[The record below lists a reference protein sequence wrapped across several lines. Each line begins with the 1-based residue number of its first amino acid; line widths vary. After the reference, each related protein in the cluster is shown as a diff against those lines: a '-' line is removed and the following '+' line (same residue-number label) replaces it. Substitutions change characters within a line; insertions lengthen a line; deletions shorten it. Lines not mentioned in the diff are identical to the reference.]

1 MLVGGRKL
9 CVCVCVGGGIFTR
22 VGVNFICPLAVVNFV
37 LTWLF
42 QMSTQPTSFVQP
54 SILSPISAD
63 AVSGTCRE

>member
-1 MLVGGRKL
+1 M
-9 CVCVCVGGGIFTR
+9 CVCVCVWGGGGGGGHIHESRCKFYLPS
-22 VGVNFICPLAVVNFV
+22 FAVVNFV